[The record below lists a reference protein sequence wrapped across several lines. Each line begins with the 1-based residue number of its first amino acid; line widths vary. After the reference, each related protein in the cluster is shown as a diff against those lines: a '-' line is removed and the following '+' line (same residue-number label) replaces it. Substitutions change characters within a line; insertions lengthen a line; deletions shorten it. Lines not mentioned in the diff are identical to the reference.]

1 MKNLTE
7 MAREKNKCKDGK
19 LPQPIAFKTLQRR
32 RENYKENTE
41 TNLQSTGE
49 MFGLT
54 HSFSIDP
61 FAVHDFQKKK
71 IDTWK
76 SEKKKIL

>member
-32 RENYKENTE
+32 RENYRENPKQICS
-41 TNLQSTGE
+41 LPGKC
-49 MFGLT
+49 LALP
-54 HSFSIDP
+54 I
-61 FAVHDFQKKK
+61 AFQ
-71 IDTWK
+71 
-76 SEKKKIL
+76 